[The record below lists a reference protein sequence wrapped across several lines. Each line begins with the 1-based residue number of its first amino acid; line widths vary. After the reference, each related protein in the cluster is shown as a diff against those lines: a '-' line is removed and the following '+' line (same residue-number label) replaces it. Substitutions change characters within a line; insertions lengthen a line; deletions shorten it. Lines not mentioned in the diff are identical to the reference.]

1 MFLLRNSL
9 VTTLIISASYG
20 GTAIAEETKGF
31 YLTVG
36 GGTNIVQDTDWDET
50 LDGEKYKGDVELDSK
65 FSIDGGIG
73 YDFGKWR
80 TELTYQSMPTD
91 LDTISAEKVIGS
103 VGVTATASG
112 DVDVTSYM
120 ATVYYDLP
128 DYEIGNKTL
137 VPYLGA
143 GIGTTNIDV
152 GTITVDSVSTGGG
165 DDDTTSYQ
173 LKLGSSLELSKKAD
187 LYVEGVYF
195 ATGDFNVLDTDFD
208 PIQSFGARSGVR
220 FRF

>member
-1 MFLLRNSL
+1 MLSIRNSL
-9 VTTLIISASYG
+9 VTALILGASCG

-31 YLTVG
+31 YVTVG
-36 GGTNIVQDTDWDET
+36 GGTNVFQDVDWDET
-50 LDGEKYKGDVELDSK
+50 LDGEKYQGDVEVDSN

-80 TELTYQSMPTD
+80 TELTYQSMPTE
-91 LDTISAEKVIGS
+91 LDSLSAEKVIGS

-112 DVDVTSYM
+112 DIDVTSYF

-143 GIGTTNIDV
+143 GI
-152 GTITVDSVSTGGG
+152 
-165 DDDTTSYQ
+165 
-173 LKLGSSLELSKKAD
+173 
-187 LYVEGVYF
+187 
-195 ATGDFNVLDTDFD
+195 
-208 PIQSFGARSGVR
+208 
-220 FRF
+220 